1 MMRILLTCVL
11 TLLLSAAYGE
21 EPVPQ
26 GETAAAE
33 SAGPAAVAEEPEW
46 PELDYQSGAIVLPNK
61 VATLSLTDQYH
72 YLSPEDTEKMLV
84 AWGNPPGWETLGS
97 VVPADV
103 GPFSEDGWAVI
114 VTYLDDGHVSDKD
127 AHEIDYNELLADMK
141 SDTRDESEQRVKDG
155 YEALE
160 LLGWAAPP
168 HYEQGAR
175 KLYWAKEL
183 KFGGSEVNTLNYDVR
198 VLGREGVLS
207 MNAVAGMP
215 QLASI
220 ETDMQQL
227 LKVAAFNE
235 GYRYEDFNEDTD
247 RMAAYGLGALV
258 AGGIAAKAGFF
269 AKLGALLLAFKKFII
284 MGLVALGAF
293 LTKLFRGRKAEG
305 AGVGG

>member
-11 TLLLSAAYGE
+11 TLLVSAAYGE
-21 EPVPQ
+21 EPAPQ
-26 GETAAAE
+26 GETVAAE
-33 SAGPAAVAEEPEW
+33 STEPATVAEEPEW
-46 PELDYQSGAIVLPNK
+46 PELNYQSGAVVLPNK

-84 AWGNPPGWETLGS
+84 AWGNPPGWETLGA

-103 GPFSEDGWAVI
+103 GPFSEEGWAVI
-114 VTYLDDGHVSDKD
+114 VTYIDDGHVSDKD

-141 SDTRDESEQRVKDG
+141 SGTRDESEQRVKEG
-155 YEALE
+155 YEGLE

-168 HYEQGAR
+168 HYEQATR

-215 QLASI
+215 QLAGI

-269 AKLGALLLAFKKFII
+269 AKLGALLLAFKKFIV

-293 LTKLFRGRKAEG
+293 LAKLFRGRKAGSEG
-305 AGVGG
+305 VSG

>member
-1 MMRILLTCVL
+1 MMRILLTGVL
-11 TLLLSAAYGE
+11 AFLVAAVHGE

-26 GETAAAE
+26 GEPTASETAE
-33 SAGPAAVAEEPEW
+33 PEAAEEPAW
-46 PELDYQSGAIVLPNK
+46 PELKFQSGQIVLPNK
-61 VATLSLTDQYH
+61 VATLALTDKYY

-97 VVPADV
+97 VIPAAV
-103 GPFSEDGWAVI
+103 GPFSEEGWAVI
-114 VTYLDDGHVSDKD
+114 VTYLDDGHVSDED
-127 AHEIDYNELLADMK
+127 AHKIDYTELLGDMQE
-141 SDTRDESEQRVKDG
+141 DTRDESEQRVKDG
-155 YEALE
+155 YEGLE

-168 HYEQGAR
+168 HYEQATR

-183 KFGGSEVNTLNYDVR
+183 KFGEAEVHTLNYDVR

-220 ETDMQQL
+220 ESDMHEL

-235 GYRYEDFNEDTD
+235 GYRYEEFNEDTD

-258 AGGIAAKAGFF
+258 AGGVAAKAGFF
-269 AKLGALLLAFKKFII
+269 AKLGALLLAFKKFIVI
-284 MGLVALGAF
+284 GLAALGGF
-293 LTKLFRGRKAEG
+293 LAKLFRGRKAEG
-305 AGVGG
+305 VGG